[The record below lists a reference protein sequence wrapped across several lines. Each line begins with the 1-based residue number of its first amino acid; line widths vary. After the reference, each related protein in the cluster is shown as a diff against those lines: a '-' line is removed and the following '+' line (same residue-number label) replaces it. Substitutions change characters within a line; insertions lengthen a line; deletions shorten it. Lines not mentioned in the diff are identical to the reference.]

1 MASPTST
8 KKDDVMMLLSL
19 LANPAVRAD
28 LDPQTTRTAR
38 PLISKRRWLRCAEG
52 VSLWLA
58 VLLMLFVHPLYAEAS
73 DRQAGQA
80 EEAGQLYLVDS
91 QGNRQQPAL
100 VLDSEF
106 QVRVSGLLAETTL
119 TREFRNTSDS
129 WHEGIFVFP
138 LPEQAAVFGL
148 TMTVGE
154 RRIVGRIE
162 PRAEARETYEKAKSA
177 GQHAATLE
185 QQRPNLFTS
194 RVANIPPGET
204 VRVEVRYQQP
214 VSYRHGEFELRL
226 PTTLTPRYMPGE
238 PVVEAATQWQSGW
251 ATATTQVPDAAE
263 ISPFTV
269 RAADVDERSHRA
281 RIELAIDSGFPL
293 AGVTSPS
300 HSLVTEADGGR
311 VVVRPEGR
319 EVLMDRDLIVRW
331 RPLTGRE
338 PTAAVFHQ
346 QWQGEDFL
354 MAMILPPD
362 ATGPVLRR
370 ELLFVID
377 TSGSMAGESI
387 VQARSALLKGLDSL
401 RPGDYFN
408 VIQFNSQAHSL
419 FARPVPAEGHYLA
432 RARQY
437 VEGLNANG
445 GTEMAGALSLAMAM
459 EQGPA
464 EGLVQQM
471 VFITDGAVGNES
483 ALFERI
489 RTGLDERRLFTVGI
503 GSAPNMHF
511 LREAARWGRG
521 EFTAIHNTGEVN
533 RALNGLFAAMEAP
546 VMSDLTVRWPTG
558 GNPVETVPAR
568 PGDLFQGSP
577 LVQVVRGVPAG
588 GELEVSGRLP
598 GGRPWNTRL
607 DLGNAAPASGLNRQ
621 WARGRIDELMDAARL
636 QGEAPDEPAIVALSV
651 RHGVMSPFTS
661 FVAVEEQPARPA
673 DEKLDTEAVPTLL
686 PAGSRDGMLRY
697 PQTATAWPLLA
708 ALGLSGL
715 MLALAMLLLNRR
727 PA

>member
-1 MASPTST
+1 
-8 KKDDVMMLLSL
+8 MMLLSL

-28 LDPQTTRTAR
+28 LYRQSTRTTR

-73 DRQAGQA
+73 DWQA

-129 WHEGIFVFP
+129 WHEGVFVFP
-138 LPEQAAVFGL
+138 LPERAAVFGL
-148 TMTVGE
+148 TMTLGE

-162 PRAEARETYEKAKSA
+162 PRAKARETYEKAKSA

-204 VRVEVRYQQP
+204 IKVEIRYQQP
-214 VSYRHGEFELRL
+214 VSYRNGEFELTL

-238 PVVEAATQWQSGW
+238 PVIETTTQWQSGW
-251 ATATTQVPDAAE
+251 AMATTQVPDAPE

-419 FARPVPAEGHYLA
+419 FTHPVPAEGHYLA

-445 GTEMAGALSLAMAM
+445 GTEMAGALLLAM
-459 EQGPA
+459 EQAPA

-503 GSAPNMHF
+503 GSAPNRHF

-546 VMSDLTVRWPTG
+546 VMSDLSVRWPTG

-636 QGEAPDEPAIVALSV
+636 QGEAPDEPAIVELSV
-651 RHGVMSPFTS
+651 QHGVMSPFTS

-673 DEKLDTEAVPTLL
+673 EVKLDTEAVPTLL

-715 MLALAMLLLNRR
+715 MLALAMLLLSRR
-727 PA
+727 QA